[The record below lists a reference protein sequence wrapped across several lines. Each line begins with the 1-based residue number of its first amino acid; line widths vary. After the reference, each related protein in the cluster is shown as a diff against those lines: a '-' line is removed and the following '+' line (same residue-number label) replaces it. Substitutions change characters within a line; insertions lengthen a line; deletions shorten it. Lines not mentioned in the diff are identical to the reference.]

1 MKSGAQNF
9 IQIEKNEGF
18 ERDQHYIAADSVDS
32 SEHHNVISID
42 YEAKEWKETL
52 VSFSK

>member
-18 ERDQHYIAADSVDS
+18 EGQQHCKAADSVDS
-32 SEHHNVISID
+32 AEHHNVISID
-42 YEAKEWKETL
+42 YEAMEW
-52 VSFSK
+52 